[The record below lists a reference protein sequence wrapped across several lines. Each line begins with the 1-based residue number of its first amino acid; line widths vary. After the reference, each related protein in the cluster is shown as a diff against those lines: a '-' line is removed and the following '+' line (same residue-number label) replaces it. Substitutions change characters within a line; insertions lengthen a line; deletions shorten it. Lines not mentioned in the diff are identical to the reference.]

1 MSAEVED
8 RPGPLGWGVIA
19 VGWVVIA
26 VALVAGFTD
35 DRLGGPG
42 SWVIWLLGAAV
53 VHDAILLPAV
63 VLVGV
68 VLARVVPPTW
78 RPAVRAALVVGG
90 IVALTVW
97 PIARRWGARADNP
110 SILPVARRPQPGDP
124 ARCAGDRGTR
134 GRLAQRPS
142 FPRRC
147 RWDRT
152 RDSVTVTAR

>member
-42 SWVIWLLGAAV
+42 SWVVWLLGAAV

-110 SILPVARRPQPGDP
+110 SILPVPVARNLAILLGALAITALVAGLLSARR
-124 ARCAGDRGTR
+124 
-134 GRLAQRPS
+134 S
-142 FPRRC
+142 
-147 RWDRT
+147 RT
-152 RDSVTVTAR
+152 GADGIEPETA

>member
-8 RPGPLGWGVIA
+8 RPGPLAWTAIA
-19 VGWVVIA
+19 LGWVVIA

-42 SWVIWLLGAAV
+42 SWITWLLGAAV

-110 SILPVARRPQPGDP
+110 SILPLPVARNLAILLVALAVAALVAGLVS
-124 ARCAGDRGTR
+124 ARRSGADADGIE
-134 GRLAQRPS
+134 PE
-142 FPRRC
+142 
-147 RWDRT
+147 
-152 RDSVTVTAR
+152 TA

>member
-8 RPGPLGWGVIA
+8 RPGPFAWGVIA

-42 SWVIWLLGAAV
+42 SWITWLLGAAI
-53 VHDAILLPAV
+53 VHDAILLPFV

-68 VLARVVPPTW
+68 VLARVVPAAW

-97 PIARRWGARADNP
+97 PIARRWGARDDNP
-110 SILPVARRPQPGDP
+110 SILPLPVARNLAILLG
-124 ARCAGDRGTR
+124 ALAVAALVAG
-134 GRLAQRPS
+134 LLS
-142 FPRRC
+142 SRRS
-147 RWDRT
+147 RT
-152 RDSVTVTAR
+152 DADGIEPETA